1 MRFYEQ
7 VFGLSKQ
14 DLASRLGV
22 SSPKKP
28 DFRPK
33 NGVFRPKKLTRSG
46 LVAKK
51 WSFSP
56 KSDDEKE
63 FRRQKVEFLAQK

>member
-7 VFGLSKQ
+7 VFSLSKQ

-33 NGVFRPKKLTRSG
+33 KVTRSG
-46 LVAKK
+46 LVVKK
-51 WSFSP
+51 SSFSP

-63 FRRQKVEFLAQK
+63 SRR